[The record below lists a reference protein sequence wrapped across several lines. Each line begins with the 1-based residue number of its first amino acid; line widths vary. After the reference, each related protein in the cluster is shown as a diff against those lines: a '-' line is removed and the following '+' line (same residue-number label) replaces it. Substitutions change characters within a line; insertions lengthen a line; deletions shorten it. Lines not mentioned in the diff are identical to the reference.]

1 MRIGIVG
8 LPNAGK
14 SSLFNLL
21 THATAK
27 VDCYPFTTIDKNVGV
42 VLVPDDRLE
51 NIGRLL
57 KPEKLT
63 PAHIQFVDIAGLV
76 KGASKG
82 EGLGNRFLAHIRETD
97 LILHI
102 VRNFSSPDIPHVFED
117 VNPDRDVEVVEA
129 ELAIA
134 DLGVVG
140 KRLERLH
147 KEPKTPENRILLAAL
162 EKLEPGL
169 QQGLRCP
176 EMTEEE
182 RRSVRELGLFVTRP
196 AIFGVN
202 CSDSDPAD
210 PGRFPGLASRPHLLF
225 SAALESGMQ
234 GFATGERAEMRTSL
248 GLAPEGPD
256 GIVTRCFDTLDLIR
270 FYTVKGEES
279 RAWAAPRGTTAVE
292 AAAMI
297 HTDIAEGFI
306 KAEVLNYDDLA
317 QAGSYAAARDQGKL
331 KIEGKTYG
339 VQDGDVLLV
348 RFRN

>member
-1 MRIGIVG
+1 MKVGIVG
-8 LPNAGK
+8 LPNTGK

-21 THATAK
+21 TRASAR
-27 VDCYPFTTIDKNVGV
+27 VDSYPFTTIDKNVGV
-42 VLVPDDRLE
+42 VLVPDDRLD

-63 PAHIQFVDIAGLV
+63 PAHIRFVDIAGLV

-117 VNPDRDVEVVEA
+117 VDPDRDVEVVEA

-134 DLGVVG
+134 DLAVIG

-147 KEPKTPENRILLAAL
+147 REPKTPENRLLSAAL
-162 EKLEPGL
+162 DKLEPAL
-169 QQGLRCP
+169 QQGLHCP

-182 RRSVRELGLFVTRP
+182 QESVRELGLFKTKPV
-196 AIFGVN
+196 IYGVN
-202 CSDSDPAD
+202 CSDSDPVD
-210 PGRFPGLASRPHLLF
+210 PGRFPKLASRTLLLF

-234 GFATGERAEMRTSL
+234 EFAEEEKAEMRTSL

-256 GIVTRCFDTLDLIR
+256 GIVARCFDTLDLIR

-279 RAWAAPRGTTAVE
+279 RAWAAHRGTTAIE

-297 HTDIAEGFI
+297 HTDIAKGFI

-317 QAGSYAAARDQGKL
+317 RAGSYAAARDQGKL